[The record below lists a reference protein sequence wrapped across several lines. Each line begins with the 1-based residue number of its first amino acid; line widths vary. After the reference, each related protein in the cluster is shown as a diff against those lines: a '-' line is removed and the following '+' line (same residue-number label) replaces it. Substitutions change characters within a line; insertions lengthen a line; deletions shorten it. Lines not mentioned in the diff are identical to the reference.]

1 MFKKISLLLTLGIL
15 IFAASC
21 SKEIPVVNDASYYIK
36 YASDGFASYN
46 KYVVSYTDET
56 GETVRLSDF
65 RGDDF
70 ERTVGPVSK
79 GFKAEYSIT
88 CTSSQYTN
96 IAIGLRIEVKKDDGP
111 FVVKK
116 DAVKESIGFDCKAS
130 LTYTIE

>member
-1 MFKKISLLLTLGIL
+1 MYKKISLLLTLGIL
-15 IFAASC
+15 FFATSC
-21 SKEIPVVNDASYYIK
+21 AKESPDVNDASYYVK
-36 YASDGFASYN
+36 YASDGFESYN
-46 KYVVSYTDET
+46 KYVVTYTDEN

-96 IAIGLRIEVKKDDGP
+96 IAVALE
-111 FVVKK
+111 
-116 DAVKESIGFDCKAS
+116 
-130 LTYTIE
+130 

>member
-1 MFKKISLLLTLGIL
+1 MYKKISLLLTLGIL
-15 IFAASC
+15 FFATLCA
-21 SKEIPVVNDASYYIK
+21 KESPDVNDASYYVK
-36 YASDGFASYN
+36 YASDGFKSYN
-46 KYVVSYTDET
+46 KYVVTYTDEN

-70 ERTVGPVSK
+70 ERTIGPVPR

-96 IAIGLRIEVKKDDGP
+96 IAVGLRIEVKKDNGP
-111 FVVKK
+111 FVIKK
-116 DAVKESIGFDCKAS
+116 DAVKESIDFDCKAS

>member
-1 MFKKISLLLTLGIL
+1 MFDKISLLLAFWIL
-15 IFAASC
+15 FFAASC

-79 GFKAEYSIT
+79 GFKAEYSVT

-116 DAVKESIGFDCKAS
+116 DAVKESIGFDCTATLS
-130 LTYTIE
+130 YTVE

>member
-1 MFKKISLLLTLGIL
+1 MFKRISLLLAFGIL
-15 IFAASC
+15 FFATSC
-21 SKEIPVVNDASYYIK
+21 TEECPVADDASYYVK
-36 YASDGFASYN
+36 YASDGFESYN
-46 KYVVSYTDET
+46 KYVVTYTDEN